1 MEADVTEQLVVRKG
15 AYHDSAFLMRVTR
28 ELKAMAGIEEAVVVM
43 GTPMNLELLA
53 DANFK
58 SDALADVT
66 PMDMVVAIR
75 GASAEAIADAETALA
90 KLLKGGE
97 AQSDDDAPAAL
108 DLTGAL
114 NANPDAQLV
123 SASVPGAYAAYVA
136 SRALD
141 AGKHVF
147 LFSDNVSLED
157 EVALKKRAA
166 AQGLFVMGPDC
177 GTAIVA
183 GVGLGFANRVK
194 KGSIG
199 VVGASGT
206 GMQELTSLICE
217 HEGEGVSQAI
227 GTGGRDL
234 SQAVGALMTELGVR
248 VLADDPETKVVCVV
262 AKHPA
267 PEVADRV
274 HEILEHLGKPVVV
287 RYMGNAVREST
298 ANVFYASTI
307 DEAAQAAARLARGEA
322 LEFKK
327 QCSGCETCFKA
338 DQLKE
343 GRDIPKRLVGLYSG
357 GSLAYE
363 AELFLSQKGIAVSAP
378 KVAMKT
384 SGPIEFEGNLIID
397 TGEDFYTVGKPHPM
411 VDQTV
416 RCELIRKVGA
426 DKSVGVLLLDV
437 VLGDGSHLDPAPELV
452 EAVLEAKK
460 ARGNDDLVV
469 IASITGTALD
479 PQNLS
484 LQKAVLKDNGIV
496 VAPTASKAARMAS
509 ELIG

>member
-1 MEADVTEQLVVRKG
+1 MTEQLVVRKG

-28 ELKAMAGIEEAVVVM
+28 ELKAMDGIDEAVVVM

-53 DANFK
+53 DSNFK
-58 SDALADVT
+58 SDALEGVT
-66 PMDMVVAIR
+66 PMDMVIALR
-75 GASAEAIADAETALA
+75 ATSAAAIAAAEQALE
-90 KLLKGGE
+90 KLLQGGE
-97 AQSDDDAPAAL
+97 QQAGEDAVEAL
-108 DLTGAL
+108 DLGTAL
-114 NANPDAQLV
+114 DRNPEARLV
-123 SASVPGAYAAYVA
+123 SVSVPGAYAAYVA
-136 SRALD
+136 GRALD

-157 EVALKKRAA
+157 EVALKKRAVE
-166 AQGLFVMGPDC
+166 QGLFVMGPDC
-177 GTAIVA
+177 GTAIIA

-194 KGSIG
+194 KGAIG

-217 HEGEGVSQAI
+217 HEGEGISQAI

-234 SQAVGALMTELGVR
+234 SKAVGALMTELGVR
-248 VLADDPETKVVCVV
+248 VLAADPETKVICVV

-274 HEILEHLGKPVVV
+274 HDILEHLGKPVVV
-287 RYMGNAVREST
+287 RYMGNAVRPST
-298 ANVFYASTI
+298 RSVFYASTI

-338 DQLKE
+338 DRLKE
-343 GRDIPKRLVGLYSG
+343 GRAIPKRLVGLYSG

-363 AELFLSQKGIAVSAP
+363 AQLFLEQKGIEVSAP

-384 SGPIEFEGNLIID
+384 SGPIEFEGNLILD
-397 TGEDFYTVGKPHPM
+397 TGEDFYTVGRPHPM

-452 EAVLEAKK
+452 EAVLEARK
-460 ARGNDDLVV
+460 ARGDDGLVV
-469 IASITGTALD
+469 IASITGTSLD
-479 PQNLS
+479 PQNLE

>member
-1 MEADVTEQLVVRKG
+1 MEADVSEQLVVRKG

-28 ELKAMAGIEEAVVVM
+28 QLKAMDGVDEAVVVM
-43 GTPMNLELLA
+43 GTPMNLALLA
-53 DANFK
+53 DASFAGE
-58 SDALADVT
+58 ALRGVT
-66 PMDMVVAIR
+66 PMDMVIAIR
-75 GASAEAIADAETALA
+75 GASAEAIAAAEAALEKLLLGGEQQGSEEAPPSLDLAAALA
-90 KLLKGGE
+90 
-97 AQSDDDAPAAL
+97 
-108 DLTGAL
+108 
-114 NANPDAQLV
+114 NNPEAQLV
-123 SASVPGAYAAYVA
+123 SVSVPGAYAAYVA
-136 SRALD
+136 GRALD

-147 LFSDNVSLED
+147 LFSDNVSLDD

-177 GTAIVA
+177 GTAIIA

-194 KGSIG
+194 KGAIG

-217 HEGEGVSQAI
+217 HEGEGISQAI

-248 VLADDPETKVVCVV
+248 VLAADPETRVICVV

-267 PEVADRV
+267 PEVESRV

-287 RYMGNAVREST
+287 RYMGNAVRPST
-298 ANVFYASTI
+298 KSVFYASTI
-307 DEAAQAAARLARGEA
+307 DEAAQAAARLARGEP

-338 DQLKE
+338 DKLKE
-343 GRDIPKRLVGLYSG
+343 DREIPRRLVGLYSG

-363 AELFLSQKGIAVSAP
+363 AELLLEQKGIHVSAP
-378 KVAMKT
+378 KVAMKA

-411 VDQTV
+411 VDQSV

-426 DKSVGVLLLDV
+426 DKSVGVMLLDV
-437 VLGDGSHLDPAPELV
+437 VLGDGAHLDPAPELV
-452 EAVLEAKK
+452 EAVLEARK
-460 ARGNDDLVV
+460 ARGSDDLVV
-469 IASITGTALD
+469 IASITGTSLD
-479 PQNLS
+479 PQNLE
-484 LQKAVLKDNGIV
+484 LQKAVLRDNGIA

-509 ELIG
+509 ELIA